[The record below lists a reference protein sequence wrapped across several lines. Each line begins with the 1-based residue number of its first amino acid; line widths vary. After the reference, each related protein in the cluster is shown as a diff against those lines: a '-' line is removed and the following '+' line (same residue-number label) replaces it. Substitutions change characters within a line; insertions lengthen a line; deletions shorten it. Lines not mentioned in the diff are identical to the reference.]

1 MILENSNIEY
11 VEGYKVDP
19 IDTNGAGDM
28 FAGAV
33 LNRLLG
39 GSSNAAAAQF
49 GCFLASRGVTVFGP
63 RLQREDY
70 LKYQKEFNSL

>member
-1 MILENSNIEY
+1 
-11 VEGYKVDP
+11 
-19 IDTNGAGDM
+19 
-28 FAGAV
+28 
-33 LNRLLG
+33 LLG
-39 GSSNAAAAQF
+39 GSSNEEAAKF

>member
-1 MILENSNIEY
+1 MKIRDIEY

-39 GSSNAAAAQF
+39 GSSNEEAAKF